1 MAAERKYTIAFQ
13 TKTELKAVE
22 DTTKAVTEAGNAA
35 EEAGDK
41 FVQAAEDAE
50 KAFKRTKETAKDSSD
65 AFSEAGAEAGQK
77 FNEGAEK
84 GKGKITWTQDL
95 AGAAA
100 EAWQLGTMIGEQIG
114 GAITRIWENGGFSW
128 EALLNLEEAE
138 DAIAQLAVGIE
149 ELNRDL
155 AKESAKFWSE
165 YWGNGI
171 KGADEWLSAFKRN
184 MEEAEARFKI
194 LDAIQQARDKQK
206 VSQIGS
212 AAAGALSKVATS
224 DMPESQKIEAA
235 AKIEAAKQAQLA
247 EVRKRQRERDI
258 QEAERAARLQ
268 EDDVRAKQTAEVKA
282 QDRARAFQQAEEN
295 AKRAIKGSGS
305 TDKAI
310 TDQIRAQEF
319 ERVSQSTGIQV
330 SPDQDARQEL
340 QKVKAARL
348 AAEEQLRK
356 LQLEATG
363 KRRVTQIEQE
373 TDNQETSAAAAR
385 AAEETAARV
394 KQAREK
400 EAAAAKKKEEDDKKA
415 LEKAQAEDA
424 TKPGSAEADARQVV
438 RQVASSTGNAG
449 AKARLDGLSQ
459 DLEDG
464 TASTA
469 NLEQLTALAELLR
482 KANNKQNVKM
492 AETLTN
498 ALERMLGDINSQ
510 EPRIQ
515 ALEARIEALTRTPVT

>member
-50 KAFKRTKETAKDSSD
+50 EAFNRTKRTAEETGQS
-65 AFSEAGAEAGQK
+65 FGEAGKDAGRK
-77 FNEGAEK
+77 FSQGAEE
-84 GKGKITWTQDL
+84 GKGKIAWTQDL
-95 AGAAA
+95 AGAAQ
-100 EAWQLGTMIGEQIG
+100 EAWATGTMIGEQIG
-114 GAITRIWENGGFSW
+114 AAITRIWENGEFSW
-128 EALLNLEEAE
+128 AALLNLEEAE
-138 DAIAQLAVGIE
+138 DAIEDLKVKIHALNQSLAE
-149 ELNRDL
+149 
-155 AKESAKFWSE
+155 ESAKFWSE

-171 KGADEWLSAFKRN
+171 KGADQWLDAFKRN
-184 MEEAEARFKI
+184 MDEAEARFKI
-194 LDAIQQARDKQK
+194 LDAIQQARDKQR
-206 VSQIGS
+206 VSQINS
-212 AAAGALSKVATS
+212 TAAGALTKVSNS
-224 DMPESQKIEAA
+224 DMPESQKIQAA
-235 AKIEAAKQAQLA
+235 AKIEAEKQAQLA
-247 EVRKRQRERDI
+247 EVRKRQRERDV

-282 QDRARAFQQAEEN
+282 QDRARAYQQADEN

-319 ERVSQSTGIQV
+319 ARVSQATGIQV
-330 SPDQDARQEL
+330 SPDQDAMQEL

-373 TDNQETSAAAAR
+373 TDTQETSAAAAR
-385 AAEETAARV
+385 AAEDTAARV
-394 KQAREK
+394 KQAQEK

-469 NLEQLTALAELLR
+469 NLEQLTALAERLR
-482 KANNKQNVKM
+482 QSNNKQNVKL

-498 ALERMLGDINSQ
+498 ALERMLGDVNSQ
-510 EPRIQ
+510 DARIQ